1 MLATTDDELD
11 RRRAAVA
18 KRLHA
23 AVDPPLLQE
32 CARWTQRATRLYAQV
47 LQTRPAQAVSASVVG
62 HRQCFVQGRR
72 FVEYELVIETDWRG
86 AQRAWHRYS
95 TFRSLAA
102 SLHAPLPKLP
112 ATHLFG
118 AHSDRTIE
126 TRKERL
132 NAFLAALLRDTTLQ
146 WCLRMADGNRVGRR
160 KTKQVLPLDAL
171 RALHV
176 EASRGGEAARLAAV
190 DAACAAGSAPA
201 FVAAEI
207 GRLQQ
212 RVELL
217 TSVLGLHGGV
227 TLATARIV
235 DARWIPHSR
244 LTQYRIQIET
254 PERGAL
260 SAWFRHETFLQLA
273 ASLSAK
279 YGPGIPTLEA
289 EKHLPR
295 CLDRRMARLNAFLA
309 AILELSAVEWAI
321 RIDEAT
327 CVVKP
332 ANPSQRPS
340 SASTVSDDDDGWP

>member
-1 MLATTDDELD
+1 MFATTDELD

-47 LQTRPAQAVSASVVG
+47 LQTRPAQAVAATIVG

-102 SLHAPLPKLP
+102 SLHAPLPKLS

-126 TRKERL
+126 MRKDRL
-132 NAFLAALLRDTTLQ
+132 NAFLAALLRDETLQ
-146 WCLRMADGNRVGRR
+146 WCLRMADGHRVGRR

-171 RALHV
+171 QAVHH
-176 EASRGGEAARLAAV
+176 EATRVGEEARLAAV

-201 FVAAEI
+201 FVVAEI

-217 TSVLGLHGGV
+217 ASVLGLHGGV
-227 TLATARIV
+227 TLATARII
-235 DARWIPHSR
+235 DARWVLNSR
-244 LTQYRIQIET
+244 ATQYRIEIET

-260 SAWFRHETFLQLA
+260 RAWFRHETFLKLS
-273 ASLSAK
+273 ASLTAK
-279 YGPGIPTLEA
+279 YGPVIPNLEA

-295 CLDRRMARLNAFLA
+295 CLERRMARLNAFLA
-309 AILELSAVEWAI
+309 AILALSAVEWAI

-327 CVVKP
+327 CVVKQN
-332 ANPSQRPS
+332 ASQRPS
-340 SASTVSDDDDGWP
+340 AATTVSDDDDDDGWP